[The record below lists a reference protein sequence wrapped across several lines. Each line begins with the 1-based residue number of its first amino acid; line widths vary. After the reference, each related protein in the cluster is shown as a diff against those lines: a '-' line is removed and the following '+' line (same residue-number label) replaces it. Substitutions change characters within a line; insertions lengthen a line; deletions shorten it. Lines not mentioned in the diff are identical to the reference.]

1 MHLDFAFYIA
11 MHLEGETWHICQRSL
26 AMQIEIT
33 GFSVPPRGLFSSLR
47 AVSLRAATTSR
58 DRRSIARPPSPASRA
73 RLDEAAHNRTTQRAI
88 GRIYDA
94 LLINA
99 GQVRLLHQTLKPATD
114 NNCAAQYIEQRP
126 HELDQDIRLRSSNL
140 GDALCNTA
148 RSILRYP
155 RSHVGFTKFCC
166 SRAATA

>member
-1 MHLDFAFYIA
+1 MLDIRSTIQGLYFSGSIRRLSHAGIWLAGWQGSPTVRHCLRATPTIMQIDLAFTKMHKTPKKTPPIVMHLDFAFYIA
-11 MHLEGETWHICQRSL
+11 MHLEGETWHICQRSP

-94 LLINA
+94 
-99 GQVRLLHQTLKPATD
+99 
-114 NNCAAQYIEQRP
+114 
-126 HELDQDIRLRSSNL
+126 
-140 GDALCNTA
+140 TA
-148 RSILRYP
+148 
-155 RSHVGFTKFCC
+155 
-166 SRAATA
+166 

>member
-33 GFSVPPRGLFSSLR
+33 GFSVPPRGLFSSLH

-58 DRRSIARPPSPASRA
+58 DRRSIARPPSPASPA

-94 LLINA
+94 FLINA
-99 GQVRLLHQTLKPATD
+99 GQVRLLHQ
-114 NNCAAQYIEQRP
+114 C
-126 HELDQDIRLRSSNL
+126 DI
-140 GDALCNTA
+140 
-148 RSILRYP
+148 
-155 RSHVGFTKFCC
+155 
-166 SRAATA
+166 